1 MGWQDIVAL
10 SVAAL
15 ALFIVVRTFYRAFSG
30 CGTCGSCSA
39 SPQSSPT
46 DGAAERTAQ
55 ARGKRL
61 PLVTLDQVGR
71 PDR

>member
-15 ALFIVVRTFYRAFSG
+15 ALFIVLRTFYRAFSG
-30 CGTCGSCSA
+30 CGSCGSCSA
-39 SPQSSPT
+39 SPQSTST
-46 DGAAERTAQ
+46 TAAADRVAQ
-55 ARGKRL
+55 VRGKRL

-71 PDR
+71 PD